1 MNEIKQ
7 IVSEAL
13 MDAISEGYFSFAINP
28 VIAEETL
35 GARTVFKIT
44 VDSYYRPPRVALLKF
59 IK

>member
-28 VIAEETL
+28 VIAEGTL
-35 GARTVFKIT
+35 GNRVLFKIT
-44 VDSYYRPPRVALLKF
+44 VDS
-59 IK
+59 